1 MFSGLVDRSRILFK
15 VEKWVQIHAG
25 KRPAV
30 FFPLFSLLRK
40 DSLQAVA
47 PNTEIL
53 IEGFPRSANSF
64 AVVAFNEAQGGGARI
79 ANNLHVPA
87 QVIRA
92 AEWGIPTLVLLRN
105 PRDAVLSYAVRDP
118 ISVGQALEYYVSF
131 YEAVERYRDSFVLGP
146 FEEVTSDYGPVIE
159 RVNARFGTNFAPFRH
174 TEENVARVFALIDVL
189 YEESFA
195 GASSHENAVS
205 RPSDSRKEA
214 KESAGRELESPRVT
228 KLLDQAPRPG
238 RSGLR
243 SARFIVTS
251 SDPRT
256 KPRAWRTPAPRG
268 REERL
273 R

>member
-1 MFSGLVDRSRILFK
+1 MSGFVDRSRMLFK
-15 VEKWVQIHAG
+15 AEKWFQIHAG

-146 FEEVTSDYGPVIE
+146 FEEVTSDYSSVIE
-159 RVNARFGTNFAPFRH
+159 RVNAKFGTNFAPFRH
-174 TEENVARVFALIDVL
+174 TEENVAKVFSRIDKV
-189 YEESFA
+189 YERGFK
-195 GASSHENAVS
+195 GVSSLEDAVS
-205 RPSDSRKEA
+205 RPSESRKKA
-214 KESAGRELESPRVT
+214 KERASRELEPPHAM
-228 KLLDQAPRPG
+228 KLLRKAE
-238 RSGLR
+238 
-243 SARFIVTS
+243 AVY
-251 SDPRT
+251 
-256 KPRAWRTPAPRG
+256 
-268 REERL
+268 ERL
-273 R
+273 ASS